1 MIENKKL
8 VNKFDNSDFI
18 KYTDLDNWAKKSTLR
33 VEQDRI
39 VKLQTYA
46 SGLFTGWS
54 LSMMYHQS
62 S

>member
-46 SGLFTGWS
+46 SSLFTGWS

>member
-46 SGLFTGWS
+46 SILFTGWS